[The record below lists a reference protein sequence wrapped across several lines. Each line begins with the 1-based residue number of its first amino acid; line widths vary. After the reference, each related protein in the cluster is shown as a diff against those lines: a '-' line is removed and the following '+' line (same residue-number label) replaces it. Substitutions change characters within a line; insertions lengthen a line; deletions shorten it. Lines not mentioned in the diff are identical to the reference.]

1 MQLEAPKQS
10 TATGTDG
17 EEEACNYISDLGY
30 EIIKRRFHYGR
41 VGEIDIVAK
50 DGERLVFIEVKTR
63 TQHSRGKP
71 EDFVD
76 VRKQRQLKRVAEG
89 YYYIN
94 KLKDQLCRFDV
105 IAVDKTKPEPEIRHY
120 KTAFY

>member
-1 MQLEAPKQS
+1 MVIEAPRKS
-10 TATGTDG
+10 TDTGRIG
-17 EEEACNYISDLGY
+17 EDEACTYITSLGY
-30 EIIKRRFHYGR
+30 EIVKRRFHYGR

-50 DGERLVFIEVKTR
+50 DGERLVFIEVKAR
-63 TQHSRGKP
+63 TQNSRGKP

-94 KLKDQLCRFDV
+94 KLTDQLCRFDV
-105 IAVDKTKPEPEIRHY
+105 IAVDMTKSEPEIRHY

>member
-1 MQLEAPKQS
+1 MYIEAPKRS
-10 TATGTDG
+10 TATGHSG
-17 EEEACNYISDLGY
+17 EDEACNYITGLGY
-30 EIIKRRFHYGR
+30 QIIKRRFHYGR

-50 DGERLVFIEVKTR
+50 DGDRLVFIEVKTR

-94 KLKDQLCRFDV
+94 KLTDQPCRFDV
-105 IAVDKTKPEPEIRHY
+105 IAVDLTKGEPEIRHQ